1 MAELNNYLGGGGKSV
16 KLHEQRDNIRSADES
31 ELRELLHD
39 VQSELLNLRTQAVL
53 QQTPNPMRIRQV
65 RKMVA
70 RIHTELKKREMAT
83 LNA

>member
-1 MAELNNYLGGGGKSV
+1 MAELNKYLGGGGKSV
-16 KLHEQRDNIRSADES
+16 KLHEQRDSIRSADES

-70 RIHTELKKREMAT
+70 RIHTELKSRELKA
-83 LNA
+83 LNS